1 MDETIDV
8 GISRRIDTLGRLV
21 IPKEIRT
28 QLGWR
33 EGEEITLM
41 ACVMDNEEVVI
52 ARKTRPYC
60 VICGS
65 RKRLQRVSE
74 DRFVCKS
81 CLAKVVN
88 MFTPQ
93 TEE

>member
-33 EGEEITLM
+33 EGEEITLT
-41 ACVMDNEEVVI
+41 ACLMDHEEVVI

-65 RKRLQRVSE
+65 LNRVQQVSE
-74 DRFVCKS
+74 TRFLCKS
-81 CLAKVVN
+81 CLAKILN
-88 MFTPQ
+88 TFTQ
-93 TEE
+93 KTDE